1 MDASSESNQE
11 GLLNVINKQKSN
23 TEVYSSK
30 TIFLEEGDS
39 RGGLVHIMQGH
50 GNDFQTKLGAVGEQ
64 AVADKIHSIV
74 LKGDFCTYGF
84 QEDPRGGFS
93 LCYQINESLYLIVVV
108 SNKGFIVSSYP
119 KDKASSSWNYK
130 EKKGKKVKS
139 KKK

>member
-1 MDASSESNQE
+1 MDAESESNQE
-11 GLLNVINKQKSN
+11 GLLNVINRQDSD

-30 TIFLEEGDS
+30 TIFLDEGDS
-39 RGGLVHIMQGH
+39 RGGLVHIMQRH
-50 GNDFQTKLGAVGEQ
+50 GNDFRTKLHANGKQ

-74 LKGDFCTYGF
+74 LQGDFCTYGY

-93 LCYQINESLYLIVVV
+93 LCYQINEGLYLIVVV

-130 EKKGKKVKS
+130 EKKGKKEKS
-139 KKK
+139 EKE